1 MVIPLFII
9 ESTQSNEA
17 QKLMGLF
24 YLKVL
29 KPVENPGVHRVDG
42 GDTRLTSWK
51 IL

>member
-1 MVIPLFII
+1 MVIPLFIT

-29 KPVENPGVHRVDG
+29 KPVENPGVRRVDG
-42 GDTRLTSWK
+42 GATRLTSWK